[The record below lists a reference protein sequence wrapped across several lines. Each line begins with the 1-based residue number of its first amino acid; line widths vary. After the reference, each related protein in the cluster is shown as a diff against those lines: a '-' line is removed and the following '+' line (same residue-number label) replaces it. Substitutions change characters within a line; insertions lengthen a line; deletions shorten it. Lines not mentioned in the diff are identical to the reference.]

1 MLAGEHELAAEHLR
15 RACDLM
21 EAQGHLGGLSS
32 FAPMLGRELCVLGRH
47 DEAEPLAR
55 LGHELAA
62 PDDAIAQMLWRQV
75 QALVDAH
82 RGDYAEAE
90 ALAREA
96 VAIAE
101 QTDALNL
108 QADARCNFAEVL
120 HAAGRI
126 REAEGVFAEALDRY
140 ERKKNLA
147 MARRV
152 RARLGTYDAAA
163 V

>member
-1 MLAGEHELAAEHLR
+1 
-15 RACDLM
+15 M
-21 EAQGHLGGLSS
+21 EEQGHRSGLSF

-55 LGHELAA
+55 LGRELGV
-62 PDDAIAQMLWRQV
+62 PGDACTQMLWRQV
-75 QALVDAH
+75 QALVNAH
-82 RGDYAEAE
+82 RGEYAEAE

-96 VAIAE
+96 VAIGE
-101 QTDALNL
+101 RTDGLNL
-108 QADARCNFAEVL
+108 QADALCDLGEVL
-120 HAAGRI
+120 HAAGQTS
-126 REAEGVFAEALDRY
+126 EAAGAFHDALDRY